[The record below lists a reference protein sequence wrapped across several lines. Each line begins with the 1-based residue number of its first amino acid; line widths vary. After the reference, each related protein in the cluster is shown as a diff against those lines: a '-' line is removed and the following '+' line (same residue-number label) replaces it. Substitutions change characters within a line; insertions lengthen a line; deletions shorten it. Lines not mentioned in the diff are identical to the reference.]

1 MSLINRVFDRKA
13 APLLMAVF
21 VLLISAERRRRLR
34 KATQPKAE
42 RVIVNSLIAVPSFG
56 LLRFVFL
63 PAMVKMALKNKRFG
77 AANFFM
83 LPAAVR
89 LFIIFMILDYG
100 NYLWH
105 FLNHKIPF
113 LWRFHLVHHTD
124 LDLDTFTAFRFHFG
138 EIIGSLFFRGLFV
151 LLSGASGLEVLVY
164 ELAFEGATQFHHSN
178 LKMPEPIERILS
190 KVMVTPQIH
199 GIHHSMNKLETDSNY
214 SVIFSLWDRLHR
226 TFQYYDNQKIIIGV
240 PAYRD
245 PAEMTVG
252 YLLLMPFRKIR
263 NWNVDKTIK

>member
-1 MSLINRVFDRKA
+1 MNLINRIFDRKA
-13 APLLMAVF
+13 APLLTVVF
-21 VLLISAERRRRLR
+21 VVLIIAERRRRLR
-34 KATQPKAE
+34 KTTQPKTE
-42 RVIVNSLIAVPSFG
+42 RVLINSLVAAPSFG

-63 PAMVKMALKNKRFG
+63 PAMVNLAVKNKRYG
-77 AANFFM
+77 AANFGM
-83 LPAAVR
+83 MMPTVR
-89 LFIIFMILDYG
+89 LVVVFMILDYG

-105 FLNHKIPF
+105 VLNHKIPV

-138 EIIGSLFFRGLFV
+138 EMIGSVFFRGLFV
-151 LLSGASGLEVLVY
+151 LLSGANGLEVLLY

-178 LKMPEPIERILS
+178 LKLPEPLERNLS
-190 KVMVTPQIH
+190 TVIVTPKIH
-199 GIHHSMNKLETDSNY
+199 GIHHSIDKKETDSNY
-214 SVIFSLWDRLHR
+214 SVIFSLWDRLHQTLR
-226 TFQYYDNQKIIIGV
+226 YNDNQHLTIGV

-263 NWNVDKTIK
+263 GWNN